1 MELEVGETYDE
12 PGATAEDDVDG
23 DVSDAIEVT
32 GDVDTSTVGEYE
44 VVYTVSDEAGNE
56 ATATRVVNVVE
67 ADGNGEGDEDTVAPE
82 ITLNGDNPME
92 LEVGETYDEPGATA
106 EEEVDGDVSDAI
118 EVTGDVDTSTVG
130 EYEVVYTV
138 SDEAGNEATATRVVN
153 VVEADGNGEGDEDTV
168 APEITLNG
176 DNPMELEVGETY
188 DEPGATAED
197 DVDGDV
203 SDAIEVSGDVDTSTV
218 GEYEVVYTV
227 SDEAGNEAT
236 ETRIVNIVE
245 APGQE

>member
-1 MELEVGETYDE
+1 DPFEGHVDHFNLVANGETKNAVGSEGSPIPSTPHDE
-12 PGATAEDDVDG
+12 SGEFVSFTVNGNDTVFTAGEEDVEIKADEILAQIETGIVGDIPATCTPNGDSVLATVTVEDP
-23 DVSDAIEVT
+23 EP
-32 GDVDTSTVGEYE
+32 
-44 VVYTVSDEAGNE
+44 
-56 ATATRVVNVVE
+56 
-67 ADGNGEGDEDTVAPE
+67 EDTVAPE

-106 EEEVDGDVSDAI
+106 EDDVDGDVSDAI
-118 EVTGDVDTSTVG
+118 E
-130 EYEVVYTV
+130 
-138 SDEAGNEATATRVVN
+138 
-153 VVEADGNGEGDEDTV
+153 GNGEGEEDTV

-236 ETRIVNIVE
+236 E
-245 APGQE
+245 